1 MTSKRRVQ
9 QGLSEDD
16 ANEMRELNRG
26 NRLLEQEVTILRRA
40 TAYVAKDHSP
50 K

>member
-16 ANEMRELNRG
+16 ANEMRTLNRG
-26 NRLLEQEVTILRRA
+26 HRVLEREVALLRRA
-40 TAYVAKDHSP
+40 TAYFAKDHSP